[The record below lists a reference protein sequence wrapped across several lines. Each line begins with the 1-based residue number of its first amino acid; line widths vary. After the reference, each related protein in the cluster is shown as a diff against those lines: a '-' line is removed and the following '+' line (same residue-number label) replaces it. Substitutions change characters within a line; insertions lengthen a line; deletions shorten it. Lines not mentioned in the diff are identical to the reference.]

1 MKRRLLVA
9 VSGGVDSVVL
19 LDKLVKSNDYDLIVA
34 HFDHG
39 IRSDSKEDT
48 RFVAK
53 LAAEHELPF
62 VTEREELGERA
73 SEDLARRRRYSF
85 LRQAAEKY
93 QATIATAHHLND
105 IAETV
110 AINVS
115 RGTGWRGLACLA
127 SDVYRPLLSLT
138 KQEIINYAKQN
149 SLTWREDSTNQSV
162 AYLRN
167 RLRPKL
173 QNPDLVQQLA
183 DLRAKQIEIRD
194 EIDQEIN
201 SLGWQSPFLR
211 HSFVMMEPVVASE
224 ILRQITAGK
233 LTRPQRERLI
243 LAIKTIQPGNK
254 FEAGSGVIVQ
264 FTSRHFTVQV
274 IKR

>member
-1 MKRRLLVA
+1 MKRQLLVA

-19 LDKLVKSNDYDLIVA
+19 LDTLVKSKDYDLIVA

-39 IRSDSKEDT
+39 IRPDSKDDAQ
-48 RFVAK
+48 FVAE
-53 LAAEHELPF
+53 LAAKYQLPF
-62 VTEREELGERA
+62 VTKREELGERA
-73 SEDLARRRRYSF
+73 SEDLARRRRYGF
-85 LRQAAEKY
+85 LRREAEKHR
-93 QATIATAHHLND
+93 ATIATAHHLND

-110 AINVS
+110 AINLS

-127 SDVYRPLLSLT
+127 SDVYRPLLSQT
-138 KQEIINYAKQN
+138 KQEIIDYAKQN
-149 SLTWREDSTNQSV
+149 NLTWREDSTNQST

-173 QNPDLVQQLA
+173 QSSDLVQQLA
-183 DLRAKQIEIRD
+183 ALRARQVEIRD
-194 EIDQEIN
+194 EIDQEIDD
-201 SLGWQSPFLR
+201 LGWQSPLSR

-224 ILRQITAGK
+224 ILRKITTSR

-243 LAIKTIQPGNK
+243 LAIKTAQPGSR

-274 IKR
+274 LQ

>member
-19 LDKLVKSNDYDLIVA
+19 LDKLAKSKEYDLIVA

-39 IRSDSKEDT
+39 IRPDSRDDAQ
-48 RFVAK
+48 FVAE
-53 LAAEHELPF
+53 LAAKYQLPF
-62 VTEREELGERA
+62 VTKREELGERA
-73 SEDLARRRRYSF
+73 SEDLARRRRYGF
-85 LRQAAEKY
+85 LAREAEKY

-110 AINVS
+110 AINLS

-127 SDVYRPLLSLT
+127 SDVYRPLLSQT
-138 KQEIINYAKQN
+138 KQEIIDYAKQN
-149 SLTWREDSTNQSV
+149 NLTWREDSTNQST

-183 DLRAKQIEIRD
+183 ALRARQVEIRD
-194 EIDQEIN
+194 EIDQEIDD
-201 SLGWQSPFLR
+201 LGWQSLLSR

-224 ILRQITAGK
+224 ILRKITTSR

-243 LAIKTIQPGNK
+243 LAIKTARPGSR

-274 IKR
+274 LQ

>member
-19 LDKLVKSNDYDLIVA
+19 LDKLVKSNDYDLVVA

-39 IRSDSKEDT
+39 IRPDSKGDAQ
-48 RFVAK
+48 FVAE
-53 LAAEHELPF
+53 LAAKYRLPF

-73 SEDLARRRRYSF
+73 SEDLARQRRYGF
-85 LRQAAEKY
+85 LRREAEKY

-110 AINVS
+110 AINLK

-127 SDVYRPLLSLT
+127 SDVYRPLLGLT
-138 KQEIINYAKQN
+138 KQEIIDYAEQN
-149 SLTWREDSTNQSV
+149 NLAWYEDSTNQST

-167 RLRPKL
+167 RLRPRL
-173 QNPDLVQQLA
+173 QDPDLVQQLA
-183 DLRAKQIEIRD
+183 ALRARQVEIRD
-194 EIDQEIN
+194 QTDREIDD
-201 SLGWQSPFLR
+201 LGWKSPYER
-211 HSFVMMEPVVASE
+211 HSFVMMEPAVASE
-224 ILRQITAGK
+224 ILRRLVGGK

-243 LAIKTIQPGNK
+243 LAIKTAQPGSK

-274 IKR
+274 I